1 MRVSFYNL
9 GCKVNLADISRL
21 SRQFED
27 LGYNIVEFEDET
39 DIVLINTCTVTHRA
53 DADCRKV
60 VRQALKKSPKAFV
73 GVLGCY
79 AQLQPE
85 ILAKIEGVD
94 AVIGTK
100 EKFEVPNLITKFEKL
115 SEAQILVSDL
125 SKEDIDFHT
134 SAVSDNAGRT
144 RAVLK
149 IQDGCDYHC
158 TFCTIPLARGQS
170 RSIKFNKIENEL
182 KELNN
187 SGFSEVVLS
196 GINLGDFKNYD
207 ESSSESED
215 KKITHKFI
223 DVVKYIDENDFG
235 MRYRISSIEPNL
247 LKKEIVDIIADSNS
261 FCNHFHI
268 PLQSGS
274 PEILRKMKRRY
285 QTKEYRELINYIK
298 EKMPDCAIGVD
309 VIVGFPGETEE
320 HFAET
325 YEFLNSLP
333 ITYLHVFTYS
343 ERENTPAIKMGGV
356 VPHDVRKARNNR
368 LRQLSDLKRIEFD
381 SSQLNTYQNVIPEV
395 YNPDIAMW
403 KGWTDNYVSVLFSGP
418 ENLEHKRLPI
428 HLNKFENYKMYG
440 ELLDFG
446 LDNNSKESSKSNI
459 DLENEKT
466 PNHKLQLDV
475 LKLSC

>member
-21 SRQFED
+21 SRQFEE
-27 LGYNIVEFEDET
+27 LGHNVVEFEEET

-60 VRQALKKSPKAFV
+60 VRQALKKSPNAFV

-100 EKFEVPNLITKFEKL
+100 EKFEVPNLIEKFEKFN
-115 SEAQILVSDL
+115 ETKIFVSNL
-125 SKEDIDFHT
+125 ENEEIEFHT

-144 RAVLK
+144 RAILK
-149 IQDGCDYHC
+149 LQDGCDYHC
-158 TFCTIPLARGQS
+158 TFCTIPLARGNS
-170 RSIKFNKIENEL
+170 RSIKFDKIGNEL
-182 KELNN
+182 QSLKN
-187 SGFSEVVLS
+187 SGFAEVVLS
-196 GINLGDFKNYD
+196 GINLGDFKNYG
-207 ESSSESED
+207 ENE
-215 KKITHKFI
+215 KITHKFT
-223 DVVKYIDENDFG
+223 DVVKYINENHLG

-247 LKKEIVDIIADSNS
+247 LKEEIVDIIKDSNS

-285 QTKEYRELINYIK
+285 QTKDYRKLIEYIK
-298 EKMPDCAIGVD
+298 SNMPDCAIGVD
-309 VIVGFPGETEE
+309 VIVGFPGETED
-320 HFAET
+320 HFMET
-325 YEFLNSLP
+325 YNLLNELP

-343 ERENTPAIKMGGV
+343 ERENTPAINYDGV
-356 VPHDVRKARNNR
+356 VPMEIRKARNNR
-368 LRQLSDLKRIEFD
+368 LRQLSEQKRIEFD
-381 SSQLNTYQNVIPEV
+381 KSQLGTYQNVIPEV

-403 KGWTDNYVSVLFSGP
+403 KGWTDNYVNVQFAASPDLKQ
-418 ENLEHKRLPI
+418 ERMPI
-428 HLNKFENYKMYG
+428 YLNKYENYKMYG
-440 ELLDFG
+440 ELLVH
-446 LDNNSKESSKSNI
+446 DNQSPRNI
-459 DLENEKT
+459 EVAPKPHFELNVIS
-466 PNHKLQLDV
+466 L
-475 LKLSC
+475 

>member
-21 SRQFED
+21 AKQFEE
-27 LGYNIVEFEDET
+27 LGHKIVDFEDET

-60 VRQALKKSPKAFV
+60 VRQALKKSPNAFV

-100 EKFEVPNLITKFEKL
+100 EKFEVPHLIQKFEKFN
-115 SEAQILVSDL
+115 EAKIFVSKIND
-125 SKEDIDFHT
+125 EDIEFHT

-144 RAVLK
+144 RAILK
-149 IQDGCDYHC
+149 IQDGCDYFC
-158 TFCTIPLARGQS
+158 TFCTIPLARGNS
-170 RSIKFNKIENEL
+170 RSIKFEKINEELRNL
-182 KELNN
+182 K
-187 SGFSEVVLS
+187 STGFSEVVLS

-207 ESSSESED
+207 ANE
-215 KKITHKFI
+215 KIIYKFT
-223 DVVKYIDENDFG
+223 DVVKNIEEKPLG

-247 LKKEIVDIIADSNS
+247 LKEEIIDIIKDSDS
-261 FCNHFHI
+261 FCHHFHI

-285 QTKEYRELINYIK
+285 QVKDYKRLVSEIK
-298 EKMPDCAIGVD
+298 HKIPDCAIGVD

-320 HFAET
+320 HFMET
-325 YEFLNSLP
+325 YELLESLP

-343 ERENTPAIKMGGV
+343 ERENTPAITFKGV
-356 VPHDVRKARNNR
+356 VQQDVRKSRNNR
-368 LRQLSDLKRIEFD
+368 LRRLSEQKRIEFD
-381 SSQLNTYQNVIPEV
+381 KSQIGTIQSVIPEV
-395 YNPDIAMW
+395 YNEDIAMW
-403 KGWTDNYVSVLFSGP
+403 KGWTDNYVNVQFYAP
-418 ENLEHKRLPI
+418 PTLEHKRMPI
-428 HLNKFENYKMYG
+428 LLNKFENYKVYG
-440 ELLDFG
+440 QLLDDKHNIIEFTPVTS
-446 LDNNSKESSKSNI
+446 DNHKVLPEGRVFESSRKV
-459 DLENEKT
+459 
-466 PNHKLQLDV
+466 KLNV
-475 LKLSC
+475 ISM

>member
-21 SRQFED
+21 SKQFED
-27 LGYNIVEFEDET
+27 LGHNIVEFEDES
-39 DIVLINTCTVTHRA
+39 DIVLVNTCTVTHRA

-60 VRQALKKSPKAFV
+60 VRQALKKSPNAFV
-73 GVLGCY
+73 GVMGCY

-85 ILAKIEGVD
+85 VLAKIEGVD

-100 EKFEVPNLITKFEKL
+100 EKFEVTKFITKFEKY
-115 SEAQILVSDL
+115 SEAKIFVSNIQGEEL
-125 SKEDIDFHT
+125 DFHT

-158 TFCTIPLARGQS
+158 TFCTIPLARGNS
-170 RSIKFNKIENEL
+170 RSIDINKIKNEL
-182 KELNN
+182 VELKNN
-187 SGFSEVVLS
+187 GFKEVVLS

-207 ESSSESED
+207 ESG
-215 KKITHKFI
+215 KVVNKFY
-223 DVVKYIDENDFG
+223 DVVKLIEDEPLD

-247 LKKEIVDIIADSNS
+247 LKNEIVDIISESES

-285 QTKEYRELINYIK
+285 QTKDYNNLINYITSK
-298 EKMPDCAIGVD
+298 INNCAIGVD

-320 HFAET
+320 HFLET
-325 YEFLNSLP
+325 YEFLESLP

-343 ERENTPAIKMGGV
+343 ERENTKAVLMDGV
-356 VPHDVRKARNNR
+356 VPMDVRKSRNSR
-368 LRQLSDLKRIEFD
+368 LRDLSQIKRIEFD
-381 SSQLNTYQNVIPEV
+381 NNNLFSYQNIIPEI
-395 YNPDIAMW
+395 YNSDLGLW
-403 KGWTDNYVSVLFSGP
+403 KGWTDNYISVLFSAP
-418 ENLEHKRLPI
+418 ENLKKEKYKI
-428 HLNKFENYKMYG
+428 FLNKFENYKMYG
-440 ELLDFG
+440 DLVDFNTDEKMNKKEYSDDNSDNTINIILTSQEFKKNVKFEL
-446 LDNNSKESSKSNI
+446 NVI
-459 DLENEKT
+459 
-466 PNHKLQLDV
+466 
-475 LKLSC
+475 